1 MQQPHMEEEMEIDL
15 KELFFE
21 LLAHWKMIVLS
32 AILTGVIAMLVSI
45 FLITPKYQSTYGLY
59 VLTKSSETTSLSDL
73 QTGSNLTNDYMVVT
87 VSRPVLDQVIE
98 NLDLDMGYAG
108 LKGMISLNNPSNSR
122 IIEITVT
129 DTDQDRAEA
138 IANEVAQ
145 VVSEFIAD
153 KMDQIPPTTIEYG
166 SADGKPV
173 SPNKM
178 KNTALGIV
186 LGAFLAMAIVVI
198 SYLLNDTIMTAEDVE
213 KKLGMVVLAS
223 LPLEEE
229 EGRKKNS
236 KKKKSNKK
244 KNA

>member
-73 QTGSNLTNDYMVVT
+73 QTGSNYMVVT

-98 NLDLDMGYAG
+98 NLNLDMGYAG

-145 VVSEFIAD
+145 VVSEFIAE

-198 SYLLNDTIMTAEDVE
+198 SYLLNDTIMTTEDVE

>member
-1 MQQPHMEEEMEIDL
+1 
-15 KELFFE
+15 
-21 LLAHWKMIVLS
+21 MIVLS

-98 NLDLDMGYAG
+98 NLNLDMGYAG

-138 IANEVAQ
+138 IAGEVAQ
-145 VVSEFIAD
+145 TVSEFIAD
-153 KMDQIPPTTIEYG
+153 KIPPTTIEYG
-166 SADGKPV
+166 SGDGTPV
-173 SPNKM
+173 SPSKT
-178 KNTALGIV
+178 KNTALGIL
-186 LGAFLAMAIVVI
+186 LGAFLAMAVVVI
-198 SYLLNDTIMTAEDVE
+198 SYMLNDTIMTTEDVE

-236 KKKKSNKK
+236 KKKSKK
-244 KNA
+244 KKSA

>member
-98 NLDLDMGYAG
+98 NLNLDMGYAE

-145 VVSEFIAD
+145 VVSEFIAE

-178 KNTALGIV
+178 K

-198 SYLLNDTIMTAEDVE
+198 SYLLNDTIMTTEDVE